1 MGKQNYRNTTDS
13 DTVSYKTLTGKIRY
27 RLTNDYMF
35 RAVMQKNKNI
45 LKHLI
50 CALLSIPV
58 ECITD
63 LAIELGKAID
73 TKTCILDIKLLLNN
87 SQYINIEMQVSKQ
100 DYWTERSLT
109 YLCRTYDNLEPGEQY
124 N

>member
-1 MGKQNYRNTTDS
+1 
-13 DTVSYKTLTGKIRY
+13 
-27 RLTNDYMF
+27 
-35 RAVMQKNKNI
+35 MQKNKNI